1 MADAR
6 SYELLRVDQPK
17 PHLKV
22 ITLDRPDAR
31 NALSW
36 ALIDELH
43 ALLDDLDRDNA
54 TRVVV
59 LTGAG
64 SAFCAGLDL
73 KGGATT
79 GSSKSTGLRGPAGG
93 VRTQEHIAGLMPK
106 LRSIPQPI
114 IAAVNGPA
122 VGGGLALALF
132 SDIRV
137 AAASARFGV
146 QFIKVGLS
154 GCDVGVSYALPRLI
168 GASRAFE
175 LMLTGR
181 VIDAAEATRIGLVS
195 RVVDD
200 GQVLDAALALADDIL
215 ELAPFGVVMT
225 KEVMWANLGAPSLEA
240 AIHLENR
247 TQILA
252 SSAGDFQEAIAA
264 FIEKRAPNFDAPA
277 AGS

>member
-1 MADAR
+1 MAG
-6 SYELLRVDQPK
+6 LLRVDQPK
-17 PHLKV
+17 PHVKV

-36 ALIDELH
+36 PLVDELH
-43 ALLDDLDRDNA
+43 DLLDDLDRDNA

-73 KGGATT
+73 KAGASL
-79 GSSKSTGLRGPAGG
+79 GSSKSVGLRGPAGG
-93 VRTQEHIAGLMPK
+93 MRTQAHIASLMPK
-106 LRSIPQPI
+106 LRRIPQPI

-137 AAASARFGV
+137 AAVGARFGT

-154 GCDVGVSYALPRLI
+154 GCDVGVSYALPRLV

-181 VIDAAEATRIGLVS
+181 VIDADEAARIGLVS

-200 GQVLDAALALADDIL
+200 GEVLDAALAIADDIL
-215 ELAPFGVVMT
+215 ALAPFGVVMT
-225 KEVMWANLGAPSLEA
+225 KEVMWANLAAPSLEA

-252 SSAGDFQEAIAA
+252 STAGDFQEAIAA
-264 FIEKRAPNFDAPA
+264 FAQKRAPVFDAPDPSA
-277 AGS
+277 

>member
-1 MADAR
+1 MAEAA
-6 SYELLRVDQPK
+6 ETGLLRVDQPK
-17 PHLKV
+17 PHVKV

-36 ALIDELH
+36 PLVDELH
-43 ALLDDLDRDNA
+43 AVLDDLDRDNA

-73 KGGATT
+73 KAGATT
-79 GSSKSTGLRGPAGG
+79 GSTKSAGLRGPAAGM
-93 VRTQEHIAGLMPK
+93 RTQEHIAGLMPK
-106 LRSIPQPI
+106 LRSIPQPV

-132 SDIRV
+132 SDIRIS
-137 AAASARFGV
+137 AASARYGV
-146 QFIKVGLS
+146 QFIKLGLS
-154 GCDVGVSYALPRLI
+154 GCDVGVSFALPRLI
-168 GASRAFE
+168 GGSRAFE

-181 VIDAAEATRIGLVS
+181 VIDADEAARIGLVS
-195 RVVDD
+195 RVVPDD
-200 GQVLDAALALADDIL
+200 EVLDAALSLADDIL
-215 ELAPFGVVMT
+215 GLAPFGVVMT
-225 KEVMWANLGAPSLEA
+225 KEVMWANLTAPSLDA

-252 SSAGDFQEAIAA
+252 SNAGDFQEAIAA
-264 FIEKRAPNFDAPA
+264 FTEKRPPRF
-277 AGS
+277 SE